1 MFRKILFGLFW
12 SILYVAVSARGFAVA
27 SAPPSSPPSGRE
39 TLSQRYLH
47 YSAEGRRDLFGVES
61 DVSGV
66 ERELARLSDRVR
78 PLLAAATTGEQVVA
92 AFNRVLLKEEGFS
105 YDGIAGDPENYLIGS
120 ILSRKRGNCLG
131 LSMLYL
137 ALAERLSVPFR
148 GVYVPSHCFVRY
160 EGTGNVRNVEF
171 ASRGEDWGDDRYRRE
186 FRIGPGRPY
195 LRSLTGTEMLGVFLK
210 SLGAAYSK
218 KGREEDALHLYGEAV
233 RFFPG
238 LPDAHFN
245 AGVSLQ
251 RMGRFDEAAVR
262 YRGAVSL
269 DPDLAPARDNLG
281 IVLAIQGK
289 FAEAIPEGRRAVE
302 LEPRNAA
309 MRRNLAYT
317 FYLSGYIEE
326 GIREFRAAMKISPG
340 NARTREGLAM
350 SYLALGRYEEAAK
363 EFDIAQNLGAR
374 IQPSMLEELK
384 RHRLPSPP
392 GS

>member
-1 MFRKILFGLFW
+1 MIRRILFCLF
-12 SILYVAVSARGFAVA
+12 SSVLSVAALPGGFALA
-27 SAPPSSPPSGRE
+27 STPHPGPPADGE
-39 TLSQRYLH
+39 TLSSWYLH
-47 YSAEGRRDLFGVES
+47 YSVEGRKDLFGAQS

-78 PLLAAATTGEQVVA
+78 PLLSSATTGEQVVA

-105 YDGIAGDPENYLIGS
+105 YDGIAGDPENFLIGS
-120 ILSRKRGNCLG
+120 VLSRKRGNCLG

-148 GVYVPSHCFVRY
+148 GVCVPSHCFVRY
-160 EGTGNVRNVEF
+160 EGKGDVRNVEF
-171 ASRGEDWGDDRYRRE
+171 ASRGEEWGDDRYRRE

-195 LRSLTGTEMLGVFLK
+195 LRSLVGTEMLGVFLK

-218 KGREEDALHLYGEAV
+218 KGREEDALHLYDEAV

-238 LPDAHFN
+238 LPEAYFN

-251 RMGRFDEAAVR
+251 RMGRFDEAAMR
-262 YRGAVSL
+262 YRGSLAL

-281 IVLAIQGK
+281 IVLAIRGN

-309 MRRNLAYT
+309 MRRNLAT
-317 FYLSGYIEE
+317 IFCASGNIEE
-326 GIREFRAAMKISPG
+326 GIRQFLAAVEIAPRNS
-340 NARTREGLAM
+340 RTREGLAM
-350 SYLALGRYEEAAK
+350 SYLALGRYQEAAK
-363 EFDIAQNLGAR
+363 EFDIAQALGVR
-374 IQPSMLEELK
+374 IEPSMLQKLE
-384 RHRLPSPP
+384 RHRPPSLP